1 MSKLTFK
8 TEHDL
13 IFFDLETTGVDID
26 KDRIVQIAV
35 LKYPA
40 GAWTRRTEPK
50 QRIKLLLDPTVPIP
64 DEASEVH
71 GIYDKDVEGKK
82 TFRQIAKR
90 LHGVFKN
97 CVVCG
102 YNSRTFDTP
111 LLRAEF
117 RRCGIDWKPVAQ
129 VDAFHIFKQLLPHSL
144 EGAMQVYCGE
154 SIEGAHDAM
163 NDISATVEVLW
174 AQLMRHPELQY
185 KSPAEIEEYTTDPNA
200 VDIDGKLVRND
211 EGEICLNFSKYKGK
225 PITDIDQGFWNWCR
239 KNNVLTQDTWDIV
252 NKVL

>member
-1 MSKLTFK
+1 
-8 TEHDL
+8 
-13 IFFDLETTGVDID
+13 
-26 KDRIVQIAV
+26 
-35 LKYPA
+35 
-40 GAWTRRTEPK
+40 
-50 QRIKLLLDPTVPIP
+50 
-64 DEASEVH
+64 
-71 GIYDKDVEGKK
+71 
-82 TFRQIAKR
+82 
-90 LHGVFKN
+90 
-97 CVVCG
+97 
-102 YNSRTFDTP
+102 
-111 LLRAEF
+111 
-117 RRCGIDWKPVAQ
+117 
-129 VDAFHIFKQLLPHSL
+129 
-144 EGAMQVYCGE
+144 MQVYCGE